1 MQDQDNRASHLFFTG
16 EQDREGGLFWLFF
29 FMFPNQV
36 SGGLIWLRAQDDL
49 DAILVYS
56 TALCYNLNFFS
67 FHLNVKKNMQVFLMC
82 FLYVKF
88 FLIIN

>member
-1 MQDQDNRASHLFFTG
+1 
-16 EQDREGGLFWLFF
+16 
-29 FMFPNQV
+29 MFPNQV

-67 FHLNVKKNMQVFLMC
+67 FHLNVKKNMQVFLIC
-82 FLYVKF
+82 KILFDYQLK
-88 FLIIN
+88 I